1 MDLKTCKITGLIRKL
16 QPVLWRAALLAIC
29 KSFLTSHL
37 DYVIYDR
44 ALNKSFQNKVERVC
58 SIYCHIS
65 NHTSYQ
71 RFLKKKKKKT
81 YRELGLEML
90 KSGQGYQNSCWC
102 FKLQKNEHC
111 SYLFDDIIPK
121 VLLTRISR
129 NHNNISLFNVKHE
142 YLQNSFFLSTVIEWN
157 KLGNNI
163 WNLESASA
171 FKKQFYNFIRPSP
184 SSMFNGHNPD
194 GIKLLAR
201 LWVGLSHLCEQKFRH
216 NFQDSPDPFCNC
228 VWNIEATIY
237 FFLYCWNYS
246 NQRKTLFDKISDV
259 KRSFLNQKYATVV
272 ETFLFGLNGLNDKE
286 NLLIIESRIDCI
298 VTSERFIAA
307 LLGVH
312 LSRSPLFLKSLIDSR
327 SPYFMFFSR
336 LVIPKFF
343 MFFKFFMLC
352 WTFIIMVILYV
363 ICFHNIF
370 IIFHVSQNVSS

>member
-1 MDLKTCKITGLIRKL
+1 
-16 QPVLWRAALLAIC
+16 
-29 KSFLTSHL
+29 
-37 DYVIYDR
+37 
-44 ALNKSFQNKVERVC
+44 
-58 SIYCHIS
+58 
-65 NHTSYQ
+65 
-71 RFLKKKKKKT
+71 
-81 YRELGLEML
+81 ML

-142 YLQNSFFLSTVIEWN
+142 YLQNSFFPSTVIEWN
-157 KLGNNI
+157 KLDNNI

-201 LWVGLSHLCEQKFRH
+201 LLVGLSHLCEQKFRH

-237 FFLYCWNYS
+237 FFLHCWNYS
-246 NQRKTLFDKISDV
+246 NQRKTLFDKISNV
-259 KRSFLNQKYATVV
+259 KRSLLNQKYATVV
-272 ETFLFGLNGLNDKE
+272 ETFLFGLSGLNDRE
-286 NLLIIESRIDCI
+286 NVLIIESTIDCI

-307 LLGVH
+307 FLGVH

-336 LVIPKFF
+336 LVVPKFF
-343 MFFKFFMLC
+343 MFFKFLC
-352 WTFIIMVILYV
+352 CVEHSLSWLFCM
-363 ICFHNIF
+363 
-370 IIFHVSQNVSS
+370 